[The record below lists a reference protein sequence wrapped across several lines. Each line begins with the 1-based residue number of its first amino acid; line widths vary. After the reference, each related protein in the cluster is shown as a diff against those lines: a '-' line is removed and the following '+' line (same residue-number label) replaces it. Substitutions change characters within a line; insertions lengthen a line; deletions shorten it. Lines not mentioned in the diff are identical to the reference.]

1 MGDLKRDPNLENY
14 PDDSLWTERGV
25 DNPPSAKGQEP
36 GQLERS
42 REGGSE
48 GGEELVDFPLG
59 FRV

>member
-1 MGDLKRDPNLENY
+1 MGDLERDPNLENY

-25 DNPPSAKGQEP
+25 ETLPSAQGQEP

-48 GGEELVDFPLG
+48 GGEELVLFPS
-59 FRV
+59 RV